1 VSSVGDPS
9 EASIDAVSDQQAG
22 SGERTRAAGRM
33 AAVTAVSRATG
44 FARTVTVAAVLGATY
59 LGNTYQTANAVPNLL
74 FELFAA
80 GALQAVLVPVM
91 VDAIDRSRDDAEHA
105 AGAVLGAALTLLA
118 GVMAVGLV
126 AAPWLMR
133 LLFSG
138 VSDTATRAA
147 EVELGT
153 FFLWF
158 FLPQVL
164 FYALNLVATAVLNAT
179 GRFSLPAFAPTVNNV
194 VVIGTYLLF
203 AWMRDGEPPS
213 LELTGP
219 QQLVLAAGTTL
230 GVVAFCSVPFIG
242 VWRTGFR
249 LRPRLDLRHP
259 MVARVAR
266 QGAWAAGFLAAS
278 QLLLGVMLVLAN
290 GSEGG
295 VVVQQ
300 LAYVLF
306 LLPVSLLAVPVFTTA
321 FPTMT
326 RRASANDWSGYA
338 DEVGRVARS
347 VVFLTVL
354 SAAGL
359 VALSA
364 PLSRLVAL
372 GNASVQS
379 VEVERAI
386 AAFAVG
392 LPGFAMVLFL
402 TRASY
407 ARRVVR
413 TPTMVNVLVAAF
425 GAVIMLGL
433 VQVVEPGWRIAILGL
448 GNALAQSV
456 GAVLLTVELR
466 TDLIARGQRLRG
478 QLLPAMRVAL
488 AAVLAVGSCR
498 WLVERLSPDQVVPAL
513 VAVVVGV
520 AVVGAIGVAVV
531 SLLGGPR
538 PAALVASKGGA
549 TRS

>member
-1 VSSVGDPS
+1 MKEYCRYIQKNEDIIEKVDGMTCASVLDGIGDP
-9 EASIDAVSDQQAG
+9 
-22 SGERTRAAGRM
+22 
-33 AAVTAVSRATG
+33 
-44 FARTVTVAAVLGATY
+44 LK
-59 LGNTYQTANAVPNLL
+59 TYQNQKAM
-74 FELFAA
+74 E
-80 GALQAVLVPVM
+80 GM
-91 VDAIDRSRDDAEHA
+91 
-105 AGAVLGAALTLLA
+105 
-118 GVMAVGLV
+118 
-126 AAPWLMR
+126 
-133 LLFSG
+133 
-138 VSDTATRAA
+138 
-147 EVELGT
+147 
-153 FFLWF
+153 
-158 FLPQVL
+158 
-164 FYALNLVATAVLNAT
+164 
-179 GRFSLPAFAPTVNNV
+179 
-194 VVIGTYLLF
+194 
-203 AWMRDGEPPS
+203 
-213 LELTGP
+213 
-219 QQLVLAAGTTL
+219 
-230 GVVAFCSVPFIG
+230 GVVPLPCFHYGEDERYLDYYAANYPYITIGGMVPI
-242 VWRTGFR
+242 
-249 LRPRLDLRHP
+249 
-259 MVARVAR
+259 
-266 QGAWAAGFLAAS
+266 S
-278 QLLLGVMLVLAN
+278 
-290 GSEGG
+290 
-295 VVVQQ
+295 
-300 LAYVLF
+300 
-306 LLPVSLLAVPVFTTA
+306 TTA

-538 PAALVASKGGA
+538 PAALVASMGGA